1 MTFLIFLTI
10 LAIFFFGYKNVCFI
24 INGIILLAAIGI
36 FLLGLFGLIGTFYEK
51 VFDKKVAILEI
62 LAMLVGIGLIVISF
76 VA

>member
-24 INGIILLAAIGI
+24 LNYIILLAAIGI
-36 FLLGLFGLIGTFYEK
+36 FLLGLFGLIGTFNEK